1 MNRELLE
8 QKKQIILGF
17 MGEENYIPMKL
28 KELCYMLQVSPEEKY
43 ILVQVLDELVKEG
56 RVEQTKK
63 GKYLLSSAEQ
73 VAGIF
78 DATQRGF
85 GFVRVEGAQK
95 DIFIPETEVNGA
107 FHSDEVLVEITDRKE
122 GSKKSMEGRV
132 IKILNRGIKTLVGTF
147 DKNKNSGFVVPDNQ
161 KIPVDIYI
169 PATRT
174 KGAVSGHKVVVKLV
188 DYGKKNKK
196 PEGIVTEI
204 LGHVNDPGTD
214 IMSVVKAYEIPVA
227 FSNEVRNEVRQIP
240 DHLMPEDYRDRLDLR
255 HLQTVTIDGEDAK
268 DLDDAITLYKD
279 ETGYHLGVHIADVSH
294 YVQEGTALDREA
306 FKRGTSVYLV
316 NKVIPMLPQELSN
329 GICSLNEGQD
339 RLALSCIMD
348 LDHTGKI
355 QSHRIANTVINVDRR
370 MTYTAVNAVITEHN
384 LEVMKEYK
392 ELVSM
397 FEMMGELSG
406 LLREKRRQRGSI
418 DFDFPESKIILD
430 ESGHPIEIRAYE
442 RNAAT
447 KLIEDFMLLAN
458 ETVAEDYFW
467 QEIPFVYR
475 THESPDGERVARLE
489 AMIRNFGYVLKA
501 GTSSHIHPKE
511 IQKLLGRIE
520 GTPEEPMISRLAL
533 RSMKQAKYTTL
544 NVGHFGLSASYYCHF
559 TSPIRRYPDLQI
571 HRIIKENMR
580 GGIRKRRLEWYEEHL
595 PGIADQ
601 CSRLERRAE
610 EAERE
615 VVKLK
620 KVEYMADKVGQ
631 SFVGVISGITSWG
644 IYVELPNTV
653 EGMVSVHSLLD
664 DYYFY
669 DEEKYVMM
677 GRNTGRIFQL
687 GEKVEIR
694 VAGVDKMSKTIDFEL
709 AEFYLE
715 DDTFSEI
722 EEIYHLR

>member
-268 DLDDAITLYKD
+268 I
-279 ETGYHLGVHIADVSH
+279 
-294 YVQEGTALDREA
+294 
-306 FKRGTSVYLV
+306 
-316 NKVIPMLPQELSN
+316 
-329 GICSLNEGQD
+329 
-339 RLALSCIMD
+339 
-348 LDHTGKI
+348 
-355 QSHRIANTVINVDRR
+355 
-370 MTYTAVNAVITEHN
+370 
-384 LEVMKEYK
+384 
-392 ELVSM
+392 
-397 FEMMGELSG
+397 
-406 LLREKRRQRGSI
+406 
-418 DFDFPESKIILD
+418 
-430 ESGHPIEIRAYE
+430 
-442 RNAAT
+442 
-447 KLIEDFMLLAN
+447 
-458 ETVAEDYFW
+458 
-467 QEIPFVYR
+467 
-475 THESPDGERVARLE
+475 
-489 AMIRNFGYVLKA
+489 
-501 GTSSHIHPKE
+501 
-511 IQKLLGRIE
+511 
-520 GTPEEPMISRLAL
+520 
-533 RSMKQAKYTTL
+533 
-544 NVGHFGLSASYYCHF
+544 
-559 TSPIRRYPDLQI
+559 
-571 HRIIKENMR
+571 
-580 GGIRKRRLEWYEEHL
+580 
-595 PGIADQ
+595 
-601 CSRLERRAE
+601 
-610 EAERE
+610 
-615 VVKLK
+615 
-620 KVEYMADKVGQ
+620 
-631 SFVGVISGITSWG
+631 
-644 IYVELPNTV
+644 
-653 EGMVSVHSLLD
+653 
-664 DYYFY
+664 
-669 DEEKYVMM
+669 
-677 GRNTGRIFQL
+677 
-687 GEKVEIR
+687 
-694 VAGVDKMSKTIDFEL
+694 
-709 AEFYLE
+709 
-715 DDTFSEI
+715 
-722 EEIYHLR
+722 